1 MLQQPARPR
10 IIHLLVLL
18 LALPTTARAAVDVGY
33 DTQVDFT
40 QFKTFA
46 WTEGGSKAPRIVTEN
61 RIHAEVEKELAAKGI
76 KKAEGEADLLVVT
89 FADWS
94 TVERVDAPSFAG
106 LPNTWTGWSAATTV
120 RGSSKGSLKVDLID
134 RRSNQLIWR
143 GVAIEGLGLDPDSEK
158 VGKKVVKVVK
168 KMFESFPP
176 PKKD

>member
-1 MLQQPARPR
+1 MLQKPSRLR
-10 IIHLLVLL
+10 IVFLL
-18 LALPTTARAAVDVGY
+18 LLLLLPTAARAGVEVGY
-33 DTQVDFT
+33 DTQADFT
-40 QFKTFA
+40 QFKTYA
-46 WTEGGSKAPRIVTEN
+46 WREGGWKAPRIVTEN
-61 RIHAEVEKELAAKGI
+61 RIHAAVEKELEAKGV

-89 FADWS
+89 YADWS
-94 TVERVDAPSFAG
+94 TDERVDAPSFAG

-134 RRSNQLIWR
+134 RRSDQLIWR

-158 VGKKVVKVVK
+158 VGKKVFKVVK